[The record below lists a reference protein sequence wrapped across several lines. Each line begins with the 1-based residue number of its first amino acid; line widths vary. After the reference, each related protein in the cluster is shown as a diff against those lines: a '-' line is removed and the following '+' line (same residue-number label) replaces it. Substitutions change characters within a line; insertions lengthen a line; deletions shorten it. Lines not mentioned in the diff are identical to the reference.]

1 MDILWWKK
9 GDTLIPVLLFVD
21 ILSRKLWAFV
31 LSKSKDNTRGEN
43 IVECID
49 KIKPLPKLD
58 ESIESVPKLEGE

>member
-1 MDILWWKK
+1 MVEE

-43 IVECID
+43 IV
-49 KIKPLPKLD
+49 
-58 ESIESVPKLEGE
+58 V